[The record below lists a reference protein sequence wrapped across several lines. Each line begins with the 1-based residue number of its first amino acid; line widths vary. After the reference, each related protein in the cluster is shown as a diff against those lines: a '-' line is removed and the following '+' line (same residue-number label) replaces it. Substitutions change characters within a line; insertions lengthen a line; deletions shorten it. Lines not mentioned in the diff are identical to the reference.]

1 MYIILPKNNFSW
13 RNIILYQGP
22 NTRNLYLGNDHT
34 NYKPHG
40 RITTMC
46 IVICVFYKDAS
57 DNRKFIKTKDEDF
70 IVESL
75 GGKAISGMFL
85 GSNILLSQNIDV

>member
-1 MYIILPKNNFSW
+1 MAEL
-13 RNIILYQGP
+13 QQ
-22 NTRNLYLGNDHT
+22 
-34 NYKPHG
+34 
-40 RITTMC
+40 
-46 IVICVFYKDAS
+46 CVLWFAFFKDAS
-57 DNRKFIKTKDEDF
+57 DNRKFIKAKDEDF